1 MASDPTS
8 RTALVRTSDAQ
19 AALAAATNARAA
31 ERAERFLAKS
41 KAANTVRAYTA
52 DWKHFAEWCIDAARA
67 SLPAT
72 PETVA
77 LYLSDLAATHKVS
90 TLRRRL
96 TTIGKAHE
104 LDGRDNPTRH
114 SLVQDVFDGIR
125 RELGFLQH
133 GKTPLLSDD
142 IRALLDVQPDDLA
155 GLRNR
160 VLILVGFSGAFRR
173 SELVGIAIADIQ
185 FVADGLIVLVRRSKT
200 DQHGE
205 GLKKAIPYGQQPDTC
220 PVRTLRDWLD
230 ALGETSGPVFRSI
243 TKAGRISDRPLSDR
257 SVALVIKESALK
269 AGLDPTIYAGHSL
282 RSGFATQAAIS
293 GASERSIIR
302 QGGWASEKMARR
314 YIRDA
319 SLFRDNAADSLGL

>member
-1 MASDPTS
+1 MASDPML
-8 RTALVRTSDAQ
+8 RRDLMRAQDAA
-19 AALAAATNARAA
+19 AALASATNARAA
-31 ERAERFLAKS
+31 EQAERFLAKS
-41 KAANTVRAYTA
+41 KAPNTVRAYAA
-52 DWKHFAEWCIDAARA
+52 DWKHFAGWCVDAARA

-104 LDGRDNPTRH
+104 LDGHDTPTRH
-114 SLVQDVFDGIR
+114 ALVQDVFDGIR

-142 IRALLDVQPDDLA
+142 IRALLAVQSDDLV

-160 VLILVGFSGAFRR
+160 ALILVGFSGAFRR
-173 SELVGIAIADIQ
+173 SELVGVAIADIKW
-185 FVADGLIVLVRRSKT
+185 ASDGAVLLVRRSKT

-205 GLKKAIPYGQQPDTC
+205 GLKKAIPYGQQPETC

-230 ALGETSGPVFRSI
+230 ALGETSGAVFR
-243 TKAGRISDRPLSDR
+243 GISKTGKVSERALSDR
-257 SVALVIKESALK
+257 AVALILKDSALR